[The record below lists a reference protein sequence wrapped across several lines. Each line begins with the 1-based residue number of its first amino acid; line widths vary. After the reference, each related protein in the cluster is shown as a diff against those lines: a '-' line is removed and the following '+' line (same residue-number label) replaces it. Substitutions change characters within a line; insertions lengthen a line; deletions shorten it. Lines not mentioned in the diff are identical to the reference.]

1 METLFAN
8 AYLRVYLHRTTHL
21 TLELQWLDFVPSTP
35 FRAALQEIW
44 RLLGEHRIKAM
55 VADNRLLRA
64 VRPADLTLAGE
75 LVMQRLSDLGGQR
88 FAPIES
94 LDAMNRMGV
103 TALIASVIPNTHLT
117 SQYFATIEDARTR
130 AENPISI
137 RLSQPAID
145 STSPISTPSPMRRLP

>member
-1 METLFAN
+1 METLFHN
-8 AYLRVYLHRTTHL
+8 QYLRVYLHRTSHL

-44 RLLGEHRIKAM
+44 RLLGEHPIKAM

-64 VRPADLTLAGE
+64 VRPADLEVAGE
-75 LVMQRLSDLGGQR
+75 LVMKRLSDLGGQR

-103 TALIASVIPNTHLT
+103 SALIASVIPNTQLT
-117 SQYFATIEDARTR
+117 SQYFPTIEAARAWTT
-130 AENPISI
+130 AP
-137 RLSQPAID
+137 L
-145 STSPISTPSPMRRLP
+145 